1 MSDISVVNFVG
12 ALVMGSATAVF
23 LRAAAT
29 DPDRRTDDLIL
40 AGITGFAFLA
50 YVLMGL
56 GYGRVVVGGGEANLV
71 RYADWL
77 LTTPLIVWYLA
88 RLAGVSKAAVAR
100 LVVLDVA
107 MIGLGVV
114 AVFTGGAVRWAAFLL
129 SCVAFVGLAYVLT
142 RGMADAA
149 ADRPL
154 PVVTLFGK
162 LRTLTVLLWTLYPV
176 VWVLSPLGFGVLLAG
191 DAASTYL
198 YMDVVAKA
206 VFGYV
211 ALRSGRALD
220 AMSDDRDG
228 SFDAERVA
236 PEPVAAD

>member
-1 MSDISVVNFVG
+1 MSDLSVVNFVG
-12 ALVMGSATAVF
+12 ALVMGGATALF

-40 AGITGFAFLA
+40 AGITGFAFVA
-50 YVLMGL
+50 YALMGL
-56 GYGRVVVGGGEANLV
+56 GYGRVSVGGAEANLV

-88 RLAGVSKAAVAR
+88 RLAGVSRGAVVQ
-100 LVVLDVA
+100 LVALDVA

-114 AVFTGGAVRWAAFLL
+114 AVFTQGAVRWAAFLL
-129 SCVAFVGLAYVLT
+129 SCAAFVGLAYVLT
-142 RGMADAA
+142 RGIAA
-149 ADRPL
+149 AVADRPL

-176 VWVLSPLGFGVLLAG
+176 VWLLSPLGVGVLLGG
-191 DAASTYL
+191 DVASTYL

-206 VFGYV
+206 VFGVV

-220 AMSDDRDG
+220 ALTADRG
-228 SFDAERVA
+228 AVA
-236 PEPVAAD
+236 PDPVAAD

>member
-1 MSDISVVNFVG
+1 VSDLSVVNFVG
-12 ALVMGSATAVF
+12 ALVMGGATALF

-40 AGITGFAFLA
+40 AGITGFAFVA

-56 GYGRVVVGGGEANLV
+56 GYGRVAVGGAEANLV

-88 RLAGVSKAAVAR
+88 RLAGVSRGAVVQ
-100 LVVLDVA
+100 LVALDVA
-107 MIGLGVV
+107 MVGLGVV
-114 AVFTGGAVRWAAFLL
+114 AVFTQGAVRWAAFLL

-142 RGMADAA
+142 RGIAA
-149 ADRPL
+149 AVADRPL

-176 VWVLSPLGFGVLLAG
+176 VWLLSPLGLGALLGG
-191 DAASTYL
+191 DVASTYL

-206 VFGYV
+206 VFGVV

-220 AMSDDRDG
+220 AL
-228 SFDAERVA
+228 AEDRVA
-236 PEPVAAD
+236 VAPDPVVAD